1 MQTKP
6 LTAEQAQ
13 QIIASLEAIADT
25 LFAAN
30 KNYLGN
36 TVQEV
41 VYSLEA
47 EEAEWAEMLKEW

>member
-13 QIIASLEAIADT
+13 QIITNLEAIADT

-30 KNYLGN
+30 KNTLGN
-36 TVQEV
+36 KVQEI
-41 VYSLEA
+41 VYCLEA
-47 EEAEWAEMLKEW
+47 EEADWAEMLKEW